1 MLEKLPDALA
11 ANPALAAHFD
21 FADLAIGLVAGE
33 DRLRLHL
40 TKGAARI
47 EKNASPTAF
56 DMAASNEDWALYASE
71 RPPVGYQTLSGM
83 MEVGAMKA
91 SGEGLLELARY
102 MFPIEQLFRAL
113 RPNAPIEAQPW
124 AEPEFEAATGRYLR
138 VNIHGRPQRIYVEE
152 AGQGVPL
159 LCLHTA
165 GSDGRQYR
173 ALFNDPEIT
182 ARFRVIAFDLPSHG
196 KSSPDPGF
204 QDRQHMLTTDSY
216 IEAIMAVKRAMKLER
231 PVAMGCSIG
240 GRAVLHLAL
249 RHGDEFRACIGLQSA
264 MYAESHALAGL
275 LAERILCRPDICT
288 QETSAAAVWALM
300 GPNTPQ
306 KDQWETLWYYM
317 QGGPGIFAGDLVY
330 YFADGDLRNGLLDP
344 LDPDRCPLYLLTGEY
359 DLSATPAMTA
369 ELAKAIKARHFE
381 VIPGVGHFPMSE
393 DPETFRRH
401 LLPVLAR
408 IEKETN

>member
-1 MLEKLPDALA
+1 MFEKLPAALA
-11 ANPALAAHFD
+11 GNAAISGHFD
-21 FADLAIGLVAGE
+21 FADLAIGIVCGNE
-33 DRLRLHL
+33 HLRLHL
-40 TKGAARI
+40 HRGAARI
-47 EKNASPTAF
+47 ERSIGPSAFTMEASKEA
-56 DMAASNEDWALYASE
+56 WALFASE

-83 MEVGAMKA
+83 MEIGAMKA
-91 SGEGLLELARY
+91 SGERFLEFARY
-102 MFPIEQLFRAL
+102 MLPIEQLFRAM
-113 RPNAPIEAQPW
+113 RPVPATEVEPW
-124 AEPEFEAATGRYLR
+124 AEPTFEAATGRYLR
-138 VNIHGRPQRIYVEE
+138 VNVYGRPQRIYVEE
-152 AGQGVPL
+152 AGQGIPL

-173 ALFNDPEIT
+173 ALFSDPDIT
-182 ARFRVIAFDLPSHG
+182 SRFRVIAFDLPSHG

-204 QDRQHMLTTDSY
+204 QDRQHALTTDSY
-216 IEAIMAVKRAMKLER
+216 VETIMAVKRAMKLER

-275 LAERILCRPDICT
+275 LAERILFRPDICT
-288 QETSAAAVWALM
+288 QENSAAAVWALM

-393 DPETFRRH
+393 DPQTFRRH

-408 IEKETN
+408 IEHETT